1 MKIRISNLL
10 AIIALVMV
18 TGCATSRSVLSVNS
32 APSYNTANPA
42 EGVAVKLQTTDARE
56 FQTKPP
62 SPDIP
67 SLKDG
72 DIYNQATTSRAIARK
87 RNGYGK
93 ALGDVLLPEGQ
104 TVATIVQDA
113 VAASFRQ
120 AGYRVL
126 RAGEP
131 GFEQAVPVDIRIKQ
145 YWSWV
150 SLGFWAGTMHCRAEV
165 VVKAPLT
172 GLESGLT
179 TEALAE
185 KSVQAA
191 FESDWQDIS
200 SQGLTNLTTN
210 LASKL
215 PRQTAAK

>member
-10 AIIALVMV
+10 AILALVMV
-18 TGCATSRSVLSVNS
+18 TGCATSRSVLTVDS
-32 APSYNTANPA
+32 APSYNTANPT
-42 EGVAVKLQTTDARE
+42 EGVAIKLMTADARQ
-56 FQTKPP
+56 FQMKPP

-72 DIYNQATTSRAIARK
+72 DISNQATTSRAIARK

-104 TVATIVQDA
+104 TVAALAEGAI
-113 VAASFRQ
+113 AASFRQ

-126 RAGEP
+126 HTGDAG
-131 GFEQAVPVDIRIKQ
+131 FDKAVIVDAQIRQ

-150 SLGFWAGTMHCRAEV
+150 TIGFWAGTMHCRAEV
-165 VVKAPLT
+165 TVTAPLP
-172 GLESGLT
+172 GLSSGITVES
-179 TEALAE
+179 LAE

-191 FESDWQDIS
+191 FESDWQDIA
-200 SQGLTNLTTN
+200 SQGLTKLTSD
-210 LASKL
+210 LASRL
-215 PRQTAAK
+215 PRQTATR